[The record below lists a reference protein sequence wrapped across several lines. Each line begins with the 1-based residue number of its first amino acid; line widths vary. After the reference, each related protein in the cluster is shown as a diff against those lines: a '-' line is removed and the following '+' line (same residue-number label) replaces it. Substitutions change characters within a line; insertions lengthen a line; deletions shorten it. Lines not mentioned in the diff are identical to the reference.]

1 MGSKA
6 GLYDPNPLIM
16 CQRVSQT
23 FECLFY
29 WLTKPLIWMRKGHR
43 DRETCNWVYE
53 KKSSIQLR
61 RNSKSCQPVRLIWL
75 TAVLSVCLVVLSV
88 HYKDTVCNTRI
99 YNPWYFFALSKL
111 SLYTPAVYLCVSACA
126 GVYVGQTARPLTALS
141 GLPNRLL
148 SVLHCFCLLCKK
160 KKSTV
165 LAAGPFCD
173 SGLWF
178 HSREMM
184 KMQPTLLSFFV
195 CICLCESLRL
205 HLPGSCSQLTENC
218 SPHTHRASP
227 RSLITHS
234 WQFRVCMSCEK
245 TLPASVLEFW
255 RSFWGHQHR
264 LFSLSFFPPCILCFF
279 STWVALEIV
288 NGRGLLGGVA
298 LKLTL
303 WHFAWQ
309 PWNGKMVGKEQI
321 RCELFAHVSVCVL
334 AIVWACLA
342 LLYKRWYTCIYAC
355 LWILKCRQCAKQ
367 DKGIIM
373 PQKVQN

>member
-75 TAVLSVCLVVLSV
+75 TAILSVCLVVLSV

-99 YNPWYFFALSKL
+99 YNPRYFFALSKL

-160 KKSTV
+160 KK
-165 LAAGPFCD
+165 
-173 SGLWF
+173 
-178 HSREMM
+178 
-184 KMQPTLLSFFV
+184 LLSWQQGLSV
-195 CICLCESLRL
+195 TQ
-205 HLPGSCSQLTENC
+205 GSDSTAERWWKCSQLFC
-218 SPHTHRASP
+218 L
-227 RSLITHS
+227 SLCV
-234 WQFRVCMSCEK
+234 F
-245 TLPASVLEFW
+245 
-255 RSFWGHQHR
+255 
-264 LFSLSFFPPCILCFF
+264 
-279 STWVALEIV
+279 
-288 NGRGLLGGVA
+288 
-298 LKLTL
+298 
-303 WHFAWQ
+303 
-309 PWNGKMVGKEQI
+309 
-321 RCELFAHVSVCVL
+321 VCVKASGYICQVVAANL
-334 AIVWACLA
+334 QRTVACTHTEHLQGVW
-342 LLYKRWYTCIYAC
+342 
-355 LWILKCRQCAKQ
+355 
-367 DKGIIM
+367 
-373 PQKVQN
+373 